1 MSDNSAVYNLLISA
15 EFQKINNIR
24 KKLYWSSFFMSGFDI
39 YNPAPGYMSNGDPR
53 GTTGFAEF
61 AVKNIIPLYYLYPK
75 LNNEGDYEINFTN
88 LPYAAQKINENL
100 IDYNKNIDIEQN
112 TKIEL
117 LCLISGALYFNKYN
131 SSDTTNCTYKTKNNQ
146 IEKLNI
152 CTGLSDRVTHPED
165 LQSFINDNLQKIND
179 YIAIMTK
186 FNNGTSS
193 EEFTDARGYI
203 ISSSLSHA
211 SKDLIQQYYETQDEY
226 NKLINSIYKAAE
238 STTSLTLCINN
249 AFIGSFE
256 SSGEEPSYIDIDQV
270 NYCGNGAKANQKQD
284 ENIKTI
290 NNEIIFIKQRL
301 NTIILILQIIILML
315 ISIFVYKFYI
325 IRKYNEY

>member
-39 YNPAPGYMSNGDPR
+39 YNPSPGYMSNGDPR

-75 LNNEGDYEINFTN
+75 LNNEGDYVINFTN
-88 LPYAAQKINENL
+88 LPHAAQKINENL
-100 IDYNKNIDIEQN
+100 MDYNKNVDINQK
-112 TKIEL
+112 TKREL
-117 LCLISGALYFNKYN
+117 LELIAGALYFNKYA
-131 SSDTTNCTYKTKNNQ
+131 SSETTNCTYKTKNNQ
-146 IEKLNI
+146 AEVLNI

-165 LQSFINDNLQKIND
+165 LQKFINDNKQEINN

-186 FNNGTSS
+186 FNNGISS
-193 EEFTDARGYI
+193 NEFADARGYI

-211 SKDLIQQYYETQDEY
+211 SKNLIQQYYETQYDY
-226 NKLINSIYKAAE
+226 NELINSIYKAAE

-256 SSGEEPSYIDIDQV
+256 SSGEQPSYIDIDQV

-290 NNEIIFIKQRL
+290 NNEIIYIKQRL
-301 NTIILILQIIILML
+301 NTMILVLQIIILML
-315 ISIFVYKFYI
+315 ILIFVYKFYI
-325 IRKYNEY
+325 IKKYNTY